1 MTVSDALDEIEEL
14 VYEATGIKL
23 EDNEAL
29 EDILWAVYDEGF
41 EDGTDSEPVE

>member
-23 EDNEAL
+23 EDLGEL
-29 EDILWAVYDEGF
+29 EDILWMVYDEGF
-41 EDGTDSEPVE
+41 EDGRDEDALA